1 MRILTLILGF
11 ILFIPFLS
19 FSQDNMKGPSGGP
32 KSKQQIEAEK
42 KQQKAKEAGYK
53 QVEKAEKE
61 HMKHQT
67 KEGRKRMKE
76 TKKKSNKIQ
85 KSKRRTSLDFGSLEL
100 NTFASLTGTYNQI
113 KKRINLNTI

>member
-1 MRILTLILGF
+1 MRIFTLILGF
-11 ILFIPFLS
+11 ILFIPFLL
-19 FSQDNMKGPSGGP
+19 FSQDNMKGPTGGP
-32 KSKQQIEAEK
+32 KSKQQVEAEK
-42 KQQKAKEAGYK
+42 KQQKAKEAGYR

-85 KSKRRTSLDFGSLEL
+85 KSKRRTSLDFGNDEPTKFACL
-100 NTFASLTGTYNQI
+100 NVTYNQI
-113 KKRINLNTI
+113 DKRIYLNTI